1 MKLTYDEIIHAKD
14 IESIAKNENVL
25 PVNHDEVNRLLI
37 CIDVQNDFMDNGALG
52 VPGAL
57 KDVENLTKW
66 IYNNV
71 YKIAN
76 IVYSLDTHT
85 KKHIF
90 FHDWWKDEKG
100 NLVEPFTIITYADV
114 LNGKYSVVDEKN
126 HDISLEYLKAIEA
139 NGKQLCIWPYHCIQN
154 TEGAKLEKSL
164 ENILKWYS
172 VVREKEV
179 TEVVKGLLPDTEMY
193 GIIHPEYNKVNY
205 FNYEILNRIEN
216 ADEVYIAGEAASHCL
231 LESLI
236 QILDYFKERI
246 NICKKIVVLTDTTS
260 PIGGYE
266 EYSKEWFKK
275 LVLDYGISL
284 KKTTDLKF

>member
-1 MKLTYDEIIHAKD
+1 MFS
-14 IESIAKNENVL
+14 IESLNELQRTIA
-25 PVNHDEVNRLLI
+25 
-37 CIDVQNDFMDNGALG
+37 ID
-52 VPGAL
+52 
-57 KDVENLTKW
+57 
-66 IYNNV
+66 
-71 YKIAN
+71 
-76 IVYSLDTHT
+76 
-85 KKHIF
+85 
-90 FHDWWKDEKG
+90 
-100 NLVEPFTIITYADV
+100 
-114 LNGKYSVVDEKN
+114 
-126 HDISLEYLKAIEA
+126 
-139 NGKQLCIWPYHCIQN
+139 

-216 ADEVYIAGEAASHCL
+216 ADEVYIAGEAASHCV

-260 PIGGYE
+260 AIGGYE
-266 EYSKEWFKK
+266 EYSKDWFEK